1 MRPEYD
7 GIRLLTQ
14 KNNEILRKLPD
25 SYINVF
31 EKLSNKPG
39 A

>member
-1 MRPEYD
+1 MKSEYD
-7 GIRLLTQ
+7 GLRVLTQ
-14 KNNEILRKLPD
+14 KKNEILRKLPD

-31 EKLSNKPG
+31 EQLSVKPG